1 MALAFLTDEVLDVG
15 ANDGGGLAQAILEV
29 SVVDLYE
36 KHLVDALDLAEVL
49 QNGLHLV
56 LLAEQVLLLL
66 VLEHFPLGVLALLLG
81 LFGELEL
88 VLLVLKADVDLVV
101 PQLLHVVDE
110 LF

>member
-1 MALAFLTDEVLDVG
+1 VALAFLTDEVLDVG

-36 KHLVDALDLAEVL
+36 NALDLAEVL